1 MDEIFIY
8 QELAKHDMTIE
19 NTFCDS
25 SEDVNLT
32 LPGSEDFCK
41 VTKEIFE
48 LKAAERQT
56 VFGVQTV
63 NNEEKKST
71 EMVSS
76 AGNEGLL
83 RRQKILTVLE
93 PSNTFANEIELPAR
107 KASFPA
113 MNAKEV
119 DLDLDFP
126 VSRRKANSCPD
137 NWVCS
142 LLKDLPSIVEV
153 PEEEGIAIHKSKSKS
168 EGDFFS
174 SKQCKKNLSVPYKAE
189 ERPVRPSRRFNSART
204 FKCVKKTPQ
213 PNRKASTCATA
224 NWKIRVHKTMII
236 DDDMDID
243 ACSQSSLS
251 ASSWSSSTCSDDASS
266 RFPKINCPG
275 LKKNKPFKV
284 ARLSH

>member
-1 MDEIFIY
+1 MDEILIY

-25 SEDVNLT
+25 SEDVSLL

-41 VTKEIFE
+41 VTKELFE

-76 AGNEGLL
+76 AGDEGLL
-83 RRQKILTVLE
+83 RRRKISTVLE
-93 PSNTFANEIELPAR
+93 PSNTFATEIELPAG

-119 DLDLDFP
+119 DLDLNFP
-126 VSRRKANSCPD
+126 GSRRKANSCPV
-137 NWVCS
+137 NWVSS

-153 PEEEGIAIHKSKSKS
+153 PEEEGTAILKSKSKS
-168 EGDFFS
+168 EGDIFS
-174 SKQCKKNLSVPYKAE
+174 SKQCKRNLSAPYKAE
-189 ERPVRPSRRFNSART
+189 QRPVRPSRSFNSARP
-204 FKCVKKTPQ
+204 FRCVKNAPQ
-213 PNRKASTCATA
+213 PNRKASTCEMA

-243 ACSQSSLS
+243 ACSQSSS
-251 ASSWSSSTCSDDASS
+251 SGSSWSSSTCRDDAST
-266 RFPKINCPG
+266 RFPKINCRG
-275 LKKNKPFKV
+275 LKKKKAFKV